1 MPCGAFNCQKW
12 PKNGQK
18 RPFLAI
24 SPCFFLLCCN
34 HKFSNVAKCQL
45 SSHLAIFTN
54 MECSQMP
61 YGAYDCKKWP
71 KKGQKRCFG
80 PFCLN
85 TSSSTVTIS
94 LIVLQNVRYYHTEQC
109 LQTWRDHTCLEGLI
123 IAKNDPKMVKNG
135 WFCPSRLDSSSSIV
149 T

>member
-1 MPCGAFNCQKW
+1 
-12 PKNGQK
+12 
-18 RPFLAI
+18 
-24 SPCFFLLCCN
+24 
-34 HKFSNVAKCQL
+34 
-45 SSHLAIFTN
+45 
-54 MECSQMP
+54 MP

-123 IAKNDPKMVKNG
+123 IAKKWPIKDQKWLILAISCNF
-135 WFCPSRLDSSSSIV
+135 WAIFLRLQAL
-149 T
+149 

>member
-1 MPCGAFNCQKW
+1 
-12 PKNGQK
+12 
-18 RPFLAI
+18 
-24 SPCFFLLCCN
+24 
-34 HKFSNVAKCQL
+34 
-45 SSHLAIFTN
+45 
-54 MECSQMP
+54 MP

-123 IAKNDPKMVKNG
+123 IAKNGPKMVKNG

-149 T
+149 TSSLLVLQNVSYYHTEHYLQTWVLIIAKKGSNIVKNGHFWPFHLDFFS

>member
-1 MPCGAFNCQKW
+1 
-12 PKNGQK
+12 
-18 RPFLAI
+18 
-24 SPCFFLLCCN
+24 
-34 HKFSNVAKCQL
+34 
-45 SSHLAIFTN
+45 
-54 MECSQMP
+54 MP

-123 IAKNDPKMVKNG
+123 IAKNDQKMVKNG

-149 T
+149 TSSLLVLQNVSYYHTEHYLQTWSAYNCKKWLKHSQKRPFLAVSS